1 MLHPRILADL
11 ARDHQAELIAESRRA
26 ALVRELKTARTAPR
40 RPDGSSLGRAV
51 VALGGLVV
59 TIVLVVTLP
68 GHGA

>member
-26 ALVRELKTARTAPR
+26 ALVRELKTARTASR
-40 RPDGSSLGRAV
+40 IPDGSSLRRAAM
-51 VALGGLVV
+51 ALGGLVI
-59 TIVLVVTLP
+59 TIILVVTLP